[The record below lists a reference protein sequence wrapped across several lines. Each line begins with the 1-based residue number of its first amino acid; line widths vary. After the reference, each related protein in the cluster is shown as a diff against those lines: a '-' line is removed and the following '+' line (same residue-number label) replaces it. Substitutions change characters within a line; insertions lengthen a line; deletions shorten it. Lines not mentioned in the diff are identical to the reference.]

1 MENIWLSL
9 ILSTALAALA
19 IWRKAVTY
27 PGTALAWALCAVLTY
42 FGGVT
47 AFFALAATFIFTMIA
62 GKVSGK
68 SREKLEKKLHAK
80 SGARD
85 SAQVFCNVGLAAI
98 MALVYGLTEN
108 ESFLCACGAA
118 LAASLSDSLASE
130 LGILN
135 KTPPRDICTFKKV
148 QPGMSGG
155 VSPLGLAMSFV
166 GAAII
171 GAVCLGW
178 GKGFAMSGIITL
190 CGFAAALVDSVLG
203 SRVQAKYRCGVC
215 GALTEKKLHCGQTGA
230 LEKGLGFVNNDMVN
244 FLNNLT
250 AVIIALVLG
259 SL

>member
-27 PGTALAWALCAVLTY
+27 PGTALAWVLCVVLAY

-47 AFFALAATFIFTMIA
+47 GFFALAATFVFTMIA
-62 GKVSGK
+62 GKLSGK
-68 SREKLEKKLHAK
+68 KREKLEKKLHAK

-85 SAQVFCNVGLAAI
+85 SAQVFCNVGLSAI
-98 MALVYGLTEN
+98 MAAVYGLTDKDA
-108 ESFLCACGAA
+108 FLCACGAA
-118 LAASLSDSLASE
+118 LAASLADSLASE

-135 KTPPRDICTFKKV
+135 KTPPRDICTLKKV
-148 QPGMSGG
+148 QPGISGG

-171 GAVCLGW
+171 GLICLGW
-178 GKGFAMSGIITL
+178 GKGFAMSSVIVL
-190 CGFAAALVDSVLG
+190 CGFLAALVDSVLG

-215 GALTEKKLHCGQTGA
+215 GALTEKKVHCAQPGA
-230 LEKGLGFVNNDMVN
+230 LEKGLAFVNNDMVN
-244 FLNNLT
+244 FLNNLS
-250 AVIIALVLG
+250 AVILALL
-259 SL
+259 LF